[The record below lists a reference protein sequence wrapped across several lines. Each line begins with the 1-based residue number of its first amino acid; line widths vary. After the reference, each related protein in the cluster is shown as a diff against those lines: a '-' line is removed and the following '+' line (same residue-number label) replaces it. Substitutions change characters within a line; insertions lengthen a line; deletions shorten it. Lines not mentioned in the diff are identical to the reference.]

1 MKIYGYCRVSTK
13 QQNIERQI
21 RNIKDKFPDAII
33 VTDEF
38 TGTKL
43 DRPGWN
49 KIYKTVKAGD
59 TIVFDQVSRMSR
71 DADEGFLVYEELF
84 NKGINLIFLKEPHI
98 NTETYRKALDSGV
111 PMTGTNVDYI
121 LDGINKYLMS
131 LAKEQIRLAF
141 EQAQKEVDD
150 LHQRTR
156 EGIETARLA
165 GKQIGQKRGAKLVVK
180 KSKVLK
186 DLIRRYSK
194 DFDGTNTD
202 DEVMSIINGMGKI
215 VYGTRKVNKTD
226 PETGEKIM
234 VDEELLIPAHEGV
247 TKWGTAKNRYINRST
262 YYKYKREMRPYKS
275 SMKAEELREKYI
287 AEHES
292 YIEKEVLRAMEY
304 AESHGMKASKK
315 GIENAIRAEVMAE
328 ADRYAEKYL
337 SSMTTEE

>member
-1 MKIYGYCRVSTK
+1 MRIYGYARVSTK

-21 RNIKDKFPDAII
+21 RNIKDKYPEAII

-71 DADEGFLVYEELF
+71 DAEEGFQVYKELF
-84 NKGINLIFLKEPHI
+84 EKGVNLIFLKEPHV
-98 NTETYRKALDSGV
+98 NTSVYREAGEKQIDVNLQSGSEPIDRFGNGMIKLVNELLLD
-111 PMTGTNVDYI
+111 
-121 LDGINKYLMS
+121 

-156 EGIETARLA
+156 EGIETARLN
-165 GKQIGQKRGAKLVVK
+165 GKQIGQPKGARLTTK
-180 KSKVLK
+180 KSIKAK
-186 DLIRRYSK
+186 ELIRKYSK
-194 DFDGTNTD
+194 DFEGTLSD
-202 DEVMSIINGMGKI
+202 VDVMK
-215 VYGTRKVNKTD
+215 
-226 PETGEKIM
+226 
-234 VDEELLIPAHEGV
+234 LIGCARG
-247 TKWGTAKNRYINRST
+247 S

-275 SMKAEELREKYI
+275 AMKAEELREKYI

-304 AESHGMKASKK
+304 AESHGMKATKK
-315 GIENAIRAEVMAE
+315 GIESAIRAEVMAE

-337 SSMTTEE
+337 SSMTTEPEHVPSEDTVIKSGVLVDYHYEE